1 MQDNDV
7 QISIG
12 AEIVTKARIGAFG
25 SVKCRLVGD
34 EAVLTFAGGALEL
47 ALAEPALEEL
57 VDSAQEVLDAMVE
70 RH

>member
-1 MQDNDV
+1 MCDSEV

-25 SVKCRLVGD
+25 TVKCRLVGD
-34 EAVLTFAGGALEL
+34 EAVLTIANGALEL
-47 ALAEPALEEL
+47 VLAEPALEVL